1 MNLSLNN
8 WVRAQL
14 RRKGIRQ
21 FVKFCIVG
29 SSSTLID
36 FTVANVAYYVLQ
48 VRPAALASVMGFC
61 VAVVNGYFWNS
72 RWTFRDRQRRAVHE
86 EFVRFVTVNI
96 IGALLNYT
104 IVSLVLLLDNQD
116 PHPKWVFNGAKL
128 LATGIVVFW
137 NFFAN
142 RHWTFGQ
149 RSKQQEAAGAFT
161 TDTVHQRSSVLGE
174 ER

>member
-1 MNLSLNN
+1 MKGIALNK
-8 WVRAQL
+8 WVSGQL
-14 RRKGIRQ
+14 KRKGLRQ
-21 FVKFCIVG
+21 FIKFCIVG

-36 FTVANVAYYVLQ
+36 FSVANVAYYLLN

-61 VAVVNGYFWNS
+61 MAVVNGYFWNS
-72 RWTFRDRQRRAVHE
+72 RWTFRDRVRSAVHE
-86 EFVRFVTVNI
+86 EFIRFVTVNI
-96 IGALLNYT
+96 VGATLNYT

-142 RHWTFGQ
+142 KHWTFSP
-149 RSKQQEAAGAFT
+149 RKGAVKT
-161 TDTVHQRSSVLGE
+161 R
-174 ER
+174 